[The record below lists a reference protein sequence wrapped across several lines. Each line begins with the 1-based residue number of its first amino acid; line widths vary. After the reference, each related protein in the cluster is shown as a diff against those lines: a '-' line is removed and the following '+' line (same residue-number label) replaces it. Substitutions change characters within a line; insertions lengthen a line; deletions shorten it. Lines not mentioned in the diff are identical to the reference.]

1 MAEGRP
7 ADVCPSCPWQ
17 PWKRYRWEGG
27 GMRGD
32 WRGRVL
38 GREGGSRPAC
48 IPQMYEVEKLRPVNV
63 NPSSSP
69 RDEAAQKLHVTCIY
83 NPNMHCRIWSVSV
96 MKLPR
101 SWRARLGGWS
111 AASGTG
117 SWRGRPWRCEPSM
130 GKGGGGNWQLARQ
143 AMEVWDVM
151 RGRGTGHRS
160 GGHPD
165 RVCLP

>member
-1 MAEGRP
+1 
-7 ADVCPSCPWQ
+7 
-17 PWKRYRWEGG
+17 
-27 GMRGD
+27 MR
-32 WRGRVL
+32 
-38 GREGGSRPAC
+38 
-48 IPQMYEVEKLRPVNV
+48 RPVSAYVPALNYEAGET
-63 NPSSSP
+63 SP
-69 RDEAAQKLHVTCIY
+69 ANINAYRLRAPPRLLTPERDQDEAVQKLHVYTFPSCL
-83 NPNMHCRIWSVSV
+83 HRIWSVSET
-96 MKLPR
+96 KLPR